1 MSDNKTADRTDSGW
15 ELEVTSRTMKLW
27 SWGSVAVV
35 MAVHIFMGFVVDVG
49 DTGAQVTPI
58 DVLAFPILGLVISA
72 ACLLLLR
79 PRVRVNFRGVEVRN
93 FLGPRFYPW
102 DVVHGLSFP
111 ADSRWARLEL
121 PEFEFVP
128 MWALQARDGA
138 AVVEA
143 VRRFR
148 ELEDRYMPED

>member
-1 MSDNKTADRTDSGW
+1 MSEKETVERTDARW
-15 ELEVTSRTMKLW
+15 ELVVTSRTMKIWAW
-27 SWGSVAVV
+27 SSVAVV
-35 MAVHIFMGFVVDVG
+35 MAVHVFMGIVVDVG
-49 DTGAQVTPI
+49 DTGAQVTPV
-58 DVLAFPILGLVISA
+58 DVLAFPVLGLIISA
-72 ACLLLLR
+72 ACLLMLR
-79 PRVRVNFRGVEVRN
+79 PRVRVGAAGVEVRN
-93 FLGPRFYPW
+93 FLGAHFYPW

-111 ADSRWARLEL
+111 SDARWARLEL

-128 MWALQARDGA
+128 MWALQSRDGA